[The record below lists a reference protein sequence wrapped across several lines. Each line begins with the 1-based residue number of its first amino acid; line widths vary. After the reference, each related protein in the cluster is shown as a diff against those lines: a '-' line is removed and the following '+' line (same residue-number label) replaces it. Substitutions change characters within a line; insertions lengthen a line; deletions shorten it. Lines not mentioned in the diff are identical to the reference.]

1 MTPHF
6 PPGFRLVLACAVVG
20 AVCRA
25 QPHPQENRTGF
36 SGWFSGKGKGGCP
49 RGSPVGRRQRGL
61 SLRTPRFPLGFPQSA
76 GLVVVGVRV
85 DCRIAELTKSNW
97 KPGHVALCC
106 QILSADLLS
115 RSRRSPPGRGGGS
128 RTPRTGPV

>member
-25 QPHPQENRTGF
+25 QPHPQANRTGF

-106 QILSADLLS
+106 QILSADLL
-115 RSRRSPPGRGGGS
+115 RRDPEGAPRWHFYRGWYW
-128 RTPRTGPV
+128 